1 MSYTSLAATPLL
13 RYLERIGF
21 TGKAQP
27 DLATLQSLHLL
38 HPCAITFENL
48 DSWCGITPSLD
59 EEAVFNK
66 LVMQQRGGYCFEHN
80 QLFLRVLQT
89 IGFNVHTLSARVVTP
104 DETPLPRTHKV
115 LLALVNGDEWLV
127 DVGFGGMTMTAPLRL
142 ADASGQTTP
151 HEPWRLQADG
161 AHYLLSACVQQQW
174 SPKYRF
180 SLERQTRKDYEMGNW
195 YVATHPESR
204 FRNDLIAARVDQGG
218 RHALINNRYSYHRHG
233 QSSEQRELQTAA
245 ELQTVLQ
252 QTFALRTSGLPGLDA
267 RITGLFADKQ
277 QAPAP

>member
-1 MSYTSLAATPLL
+1 MSYTSLAAIPLL

-89 IGFNVHTLSARVVTP
+89 IRLFQLNQ
-104 DETPLPRTHKV
+104 
-115 LLALVNGDEWLV
+115 
-127 DVGFGGMTMTAPLRL
+127 PLRWVCCMVCL
-142 ADASGQTTP
+142 
-151 HEPWRLQADG
+151 
-161 AHYLLSACVQQQW
+161 
-174 SPKYRF
+174 
-180 SLERQTRKDYEMGNW
+180 
-195 YVATHPESR
+195 
-204 FRNDLIAARVDQGG
+204 
-218 RHALINNRYSYHRHG
+218 
-233 QSSEQRELQTAA
+233 
-245 ELQTVLQ
+245 VLFITNSQ
-252 QTFALRTSGLPGLDA
+252 LP
-267 RITGLFADKQ
+267 IT
-277 QAPAP
+277 